1 MFTLE
6 LRDGERRVLDLRA
19 SRRLV
24 VTNVSDWPVA
34 IVVERRAQGGWATV
48 SGEVLLPPRRRWW
61 GCASEIGNGNAVVGV
76 HGNAGVPLVR
86 VSY

>member
-1 MFTLE
+1 MFTVE

-24 VTNVSDWPVA
+24 VTNVSGWPVTL
-34 IVVERRAQGGWATV
+34 VVQRRARGGWAPV
-48 SGEVLLPPRRRWW
+48 SGEVVLPPRRRWW
-61 GCASEIGNGNAVVGV
+61 GRADEVGTDNAMVGV

>member
-1 MFTLE
+1 MFTLQ

-19 SRRLV
+19 TRRLV
-24 VTNVSDWPVA
+24 VTNISDRPVS
-34 IVVERRAQGGWATV
+34 IQVERRARAGWEAA

-61 GCASEIGNGNAVVGV
+61 RCIKEIGSHNAVVGV
-76 HGNAGVPLVR
+76 HGEPGVPLVR